1 MLVLVAGGQMRPVL
15 AAAEVVGHM
24 GVLVIVDLG
33 IVTVLFTHDQAF
45 LPPGDRRFVVQRSVE
60 LLSSPLSLV
69 SLSLSLPESVESL
82 SSPLSLPESEESAS
96 SPVSPSLTVAP
107 PCTWTPGQI
116 VLISSS
122 SSWMVSAPMARPPP
136 RGWPASDTYHPREMA
151 TPSSTERIPS
161 LQGRRSV
168 HCPAPVIFGSSPA
181 SVGGHRPG
189 RGGHS
194 PPTVSIASPI
204 KASGDLNPNA
214 IRVSRRI
221 LVLTDSTSPLD
232 RTSVSAA
239 WMPARCALIV
249 LASLT
254 NAGIRQ

>member
-122 SSWMVSAPMARPPP
+122 SSWMVSTPMARPPP
-136 RGWPASDTYHPREMA
+136 RSLLIGCGSVVAVDLAGRVDPMVRAGGRERADCRAHEPATA
-151 TPSSTERIPS
+151 C
-161 LQGRRSV
+161 L
-168 HCPAPVIFGSSPA
+168 
-181 SVGGHRPG
+181 
-189 RGGHS
+189 
-194 PPTVSIASPI
+194 
-204 KASGDLNPNA
+204 
-214 IRVSRRI
+214 
-221 LVLTDSTSPLD
+221 
-232 RTSVSAA
+232 
-239 WMPARCALIV
+239 
-249 LASLT
+249 
-254 NAGIRQ
+254 